1 MPDEEPRIIVDSDWK
16 KEAQA
21 EKEKLIQETAAS
33 APAAEPGQAN
43 QANFLDI
50 VNMIAMQAIVSLGGV
65 KMPDG
70 HEVPQDL
77 AAAKYHIDL
86 LDVLVQKTA
95 GQLDDTEQ
103 KVLEATL
110 HELRMG
116 FVQTTS
122 GPPGSP
128 EGQPAD

>member
-16 KEAQA
+16 REAQA
-21 EKEKLIQETAAS
+21 EKERLTQETAAT
-33 APAAEPGQAN
+33 APTTELG

-77 AAAKYHIDL
+77 AVAKYHIDL
-86 LDVLVQKTA
+86 LDVLMQKTA
-95 GQLDDTEQ
+95 GQLDDTER
-103 KVLEATL
+103 KVLEAAL

-122 GPPGSP
+122 GPQGSP
-128 EGQPAD
+128 ESQSTD

>member
-21 EKEKLIQETAAS
+21 EKERLIEETADS
-33 APAAEPGQAN
+33 GPTPEPG

-70 HEVPQDL
+70 REVPQDL
-77 AAAKYHIDL
+77 AVAKYHIDL
-86 LDVLVQKTA
+86 LEVLASKTA
-95 GQLDDTEQ
+95 GQLDDTER
-103 KVLEATL
+103 KVLESAL

-122 GPPGSP
+122 GPQGSP
-128 EGQPAD
+128 ESQSTD

>member
-16 KEAQA
+16 KEAQD

-33 APAAEPGQAN
+33 APAPEPG

-95 GQLDDTEQ
+95 GRLDDTEQ

-116 FVQTTS
+116 FVQTTA
-122 GPPGSP
+122 GPQDAP
-128 EGQPAD
+128 EGQSAD

>member
-16 KEAQA
+16 REAQA
-21 EKEKLIQETAAS
+21 EKERLTQETAAT
-33 APAAEPGQAN
+33 APTTELG

-50 VNMIAMQAIVSLGGV
+50 VNMIAMQAIVGLGGV

-70 HEVPQDL
+70 REVPQDL
-77 AAAKYHIDL
+77 AVAKYHIDL

-95 GQLDDTEQ
+95 GQLDDTER
-103 KVLEATL
+103 KVLESTL

-122 GPPGSP
+122 GPQGSP
-128 EGQPAD
+128 EGQSTD

>member
-1 MPDEEPRIIVDSDWK
+1 MPDEEPKIIIDSDWK
-16 KEAQA
+16 MEAQA
-21 EKEKLIQETAAS
+21 EKERLIEETADAGP
-33 APAAEPGQAN
+33 APEPG

-70 HEVPQDL
+70 REVPQDL
-77 AAAKYHIDL
+77 AVAKYHIDL
-86 LDVLVQKTA
+86 LDVLMQKTT
-95 GQLDDTEQ
+95 GQLDDTER
-103 KVLEATL
+103 KVLEAAL

-122 GPPGSP
+122 EPQGSP
-128 EGQPAD
+128 ESQSTD